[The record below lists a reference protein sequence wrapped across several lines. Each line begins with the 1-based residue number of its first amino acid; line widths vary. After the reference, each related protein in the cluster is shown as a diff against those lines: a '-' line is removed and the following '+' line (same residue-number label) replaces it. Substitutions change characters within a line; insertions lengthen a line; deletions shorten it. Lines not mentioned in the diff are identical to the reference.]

1 VSSAL
6 IAFFVVAVLLRV
18 TSLAISKRNE
28 SRLRAQS
35 AEEHGA
41 GNTRL
46 LALVHTVFYLAAF
59 FEGWW
64 RGSQLDTLA
73 RLGIVLYAFA
83 MLALFYVIHE
93 LGNLWTIRVLI
104 APDHTLKQSRLFRT
118 VRHPNYYLNVL
129 PELVALA
136 LVMKAWWVLLILFPC
151 YVAVLA
157 RRITIEEEVMRR
169 RFSDYR

>member
-1 VSSAL
+1 MSSAL
-6 IAFFVVAVLLRV
+6 IAFFVVAVLLRL
-18 TSLAISKRNE
+18 TSLAISKRNA
-28 SRLRAQS
+28 SRLRAQG
-35 AEEHGA
+35 AEEYGA

-59 FEGWW
+59 VEGWW

-73 RLGIVLYAFA
+73 WLGFALYALA

-93 LGNLWTIRVLI
+93 LGTLWTIRVLI
-104 APDHTLKQSRLFRT
+104 APAHTLTQSWLFRT

-129 PELVALA
+129 PELVAVA

-157 RRITIEEEVMRR
+157 RRITIEEEAMRT
-169 RFSDYR
+169 RFADYG

>member
-1 VSSAL
+1 
-6 IAFFVVAVLLRV
+6 
-18 TSLAISKRNE
+18 
-28 SRLRAQS
+28 
-35 AEEHGA
+35 
-41 GNTRL
+41 
-46 LALVHTVFYLAAF
+46 
-59 FEGWW
+59 
-64 RGSQLDTLA
+64 
-73 RLGIVLYAFA
+73 
-83 MLALFYVIHE
+83 
-93 LGNLWTIRVLI
+93 
-104 APDHTLKQSRLFRT
+104 